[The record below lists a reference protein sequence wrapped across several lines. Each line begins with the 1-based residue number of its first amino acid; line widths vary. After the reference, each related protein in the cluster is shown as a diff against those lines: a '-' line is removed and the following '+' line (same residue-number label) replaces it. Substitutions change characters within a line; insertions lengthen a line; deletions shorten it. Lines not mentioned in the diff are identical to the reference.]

1 MSAPKKQSRFAAFR
15 ARLADR
21 LARSSRIFFLGLV
34 VACGIEVLVDWN
46 QALWEVNV
54 LRDQIRQK
62 GQNYAGLLSSVV
74 VEPMQRGYMGQLE
87 RLSTGI
93 LDDEDA
99 IYVRITDADGKQ
111 IYDRMDKLYEK
122 AYDKRGR
129 GSFRKHYAYFL
140 DRDMR
145 GMATDPE
152 GFKQRLA
159 NSRYRDLP
167 QIWADGTARA
177 LALVIPPDPKK
188 PGSREVVY
196 QDRLRDESRKR
207 DDTVT
212 WAIAPL
218 VKDGKRVGAV
228 LVAFDMTRINRA
240 AGTKYLKGLGM
251 VVFFVG
257 LILLQNLASRRDKLR
272 LLDIEARHQ
281 GTKETLRA
289 ELPAAPIKH
298 GPLVVR
304 GVLEQARGH
313 VDGMVW
319 DVRTDAEPEPEIDSE
334 PKPEIDS
341 EPKPELEPATATEGP
356 AMKSAASLLI
366 VDPDGDGIDAA
377 AVGLHTLRSFR
388 ATEAP
393 PSQPADEVA
402 ALGKVI
408 AAIPLARPI
417 AILLLRLYKNGD
429 FIGLSS
435 DFAELRI
442 LDGKTDSKGN
452 LIATVEPVI
461 FESGPEQ
468 APAPRGIVGPLYSCR
483 GTLKKGATLVIVC
496 AGKSDKEAPS
506 LGESWDRRIV
516 SSAGATAELRLED
529 LSRFL
534 RQKQPVL
541 AQNDIVVV
549 AVRHT

>member
-1 MSAPKKQSRFAAFR
+1 MSAPKKQSRFAALR

-62 GQNYAGLLSSVV
+62 GQNYAGLLSGVL
-74 VEPMQRGYMGQLE
+74 VEPMQRGYMGQVA
-87 RLSTGI
+87 RLSAGI
-93 LDDEDA
+93 LEDEDA

-111 IYDRMDKLYEK
+111 IHDRIDSLYEK

-129 GSFRKHYAYFL
+129 GTFRKHYFYFL

-167 QIWADGTARA
+167 QIWADGTARV
-177 LALVIPPDPKK
+177 LALFMAPDPKK

-196 QDRLRDESRKR
+196 QDRLRDENRKR

-212 WAIAPL
+212 WAVAPL
-218 VKDGKRVGAV
+218 EKDGKRVGAV

-240 AGTKYLKGLGM
+240 ARTKYLKGLGM

-257 LILLQNLASRRDKLR
+257 LILLQNMASRRDKLR

-281 GTKETLRA
+281 GTKETLRGA
-289 ELPAAPIKH
+289 LPNAPIEH

-304 GVLEQARGH
+304 GLLDQARGN

-319 DVRTDAEPEPEIDSE
+319 DLRTDPDPEPD
-334 PKPEIDS
+334 PET
-341 EPKPELEPATATEGP
+341 EANPEAASDGKETNT
-356 AMKSAASLLI
+356 AASLLI

-377 AVGLHTLRSFR
+377 AVGLHALRGFR
-388 ATEAP
+388 APESTP
-393 PSQPADEVA
+393 PSPAEEIA

-408 AAIPLARPI
+408 AGIPLARPI
-417 AILLLRLYKNGD
+417 AVLLLRLYKNGD

-435 DFAELRI
+435 DFAALRI
-442 LDGKTDSKGN
+442 LDGKADAMKVASVI
-452 LIATVEPVI
+452 LEPAA
-461 FESGPEQ
+461 SAEQ
-468 APAPRGIVGPLYSCR
+468 DPVPPGIVGPLYSCR
-483 GTLKKGATLVIVC
+483 GTLQKGATLIVTC
-496 AGKSDKEAPS
+496 AGKNAKEAPP

-516 SSAGATAELRLED
+516 QGCGPNGDLRLED